1 MISLSL
7 QCLQASDTVQVF
19 MALQHCSACWPAAQA
34 VSVLWTSITVSAPAS
49 SQVWSINC
57 KNAPY
62 KTWNLASSINL
73 VNKTYSWIVWV
84 SSKTAPYAK
93 LREYVNKKN
102 PHKRFYMKRALESS
116 IKEIED
122 FFNKNILAYIIKKK

>member
-1 MISLSL
+1 MLNIKINTNFTLQDIKPAITKSIELS
-7 QCLQASDTVQVF
+7 T
-19 MALQHCSACWPAAQA
+19 ALVHWKA
-34 VSVLWTSITVSAPAS
+34 
-49 SQVWSINC
+49 N

-84 SSKTAPYAK
+84 SSQTAPYAK

-102 PHKRFYMKRALESS
+102 PHKKFYMKRALESS

>member
-1 MISLSL
+1 MLNIKINTNFTL
-7 QCLQASDTVQVF
+7 QDIK
-19 MALQHCSACWPAAQA
+19 PAIAESIKQ
-34 VSVLWTSITVSAPAS
+34 SVLLVDKKAW
-49 SQVWSINC
+49 N
-57 KNAPY
+57 NAPY
-62 KTWNLASSINL
+62 KTWNLRRWIWYEI
-73 VNKTYSWIVWV
+73 KDYIWIVWV
-84 SSKTAPYAK
+84 SEKVPYAK